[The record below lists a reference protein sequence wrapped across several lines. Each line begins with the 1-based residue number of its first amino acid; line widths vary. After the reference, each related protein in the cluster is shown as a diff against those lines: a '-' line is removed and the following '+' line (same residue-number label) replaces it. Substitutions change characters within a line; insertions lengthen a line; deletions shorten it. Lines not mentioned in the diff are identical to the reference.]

1 LHAHYAHWLAGGK
14 DVVGSWV
21 ANRLAE

>member
-21 ANRLAE
+21 AIRLAE